1 MYIQGNPDEIQRPA
15 HWNMIS
21 RSMTAQPPVLSPSS
35 IPKLLSSQC
44 AFIPSKK
51 KKKTPC
57 CFQKYYYFFIFF

>member
-21 RSMTAQPPVLSPSS
+21 RCMTAQPPVLSPSS
-35 IPKLLSSQC
+35 ILTLLSSQC
-44 AFIPSKK
+44 AFIPS
-51 KKKTPC
+51 KKTPC